1 MKKQIPWV
9 ILTLC
14 LVLTAAASAATV
26 SPGLEVLAGEEAMIV
41 SGIAGESVVFSQE
54 DFSDTV
60 YSDTFESVTILSLP
74 PATDG
79 TLYFNDVAAAPN
91 QVISAAEM
99 DKLRF
104 DAAEGVA
111 STSFRFTFDR
121 SYDMNCVIKLSD
133 KNNSAPVCTQG
144 AAVKTFSDMTCS
156 GNMIASDPNG
166 DTISYEVLSY
176 PENGSLSF
184 DPDTG
189 DFTYSPYEKV
199 HGNDS
204 FVYRV
209 RDSYGAYSDECTV
222 NIGIDRKNTSLSF
235 SDMEDSNCQ
244 AAALVMTDSG
254 HMDFEEEDGEVY
266 FEPSSEVTRLDFL
279 VTAMN
284 VLGAENIPE
293 VTSTGFAD
301 DADIPQ
307 EYKGY
312 VYSAYQ
318 LGIVNGVPIGNER
331 YFKPNEPITKA
342 QASVILNNI
351 LGYSATVKVNCS
363 DEIPTWA
370 SASIDALW
378 ELGIY
383 PVSGGLANPAAV
395 LTKEDT
401 AKMLFNMTTLL
412 DE

>member
-1 MKKQIPWV
+1 MKCFPTRKMVPFLLIRTQGISLIPLTRKFMEM
-9 ILTLC
+9 ILSSTVYETAMAHIPMNALSIS
-14 LVLTAAASAATV
+14 VLT
-26 SPGLEVLAGEEAMIV
+26 E
-41 SGIAGESVVFSQE
+41 
-54 DFSDTV
+54 
-60 YSDTFESVTILSLP
+60 
-74 PATDG
+74 
-79 TLYFNDVAAAPN
+79 
-91 QVISAAEM
+91 
-99 DKLRF
+99 
-104 DAAEGVA
+104 
-111 STSFRFTFDR
+111 
-121 SYDMNCVIKLSD
+121 
-133 KNNSAPVCTQG
+133 
-144 AAVKTFSDMTCS
+144 
-156 GNMIASDPNG
+156 
-166 DTISYEVLSY
+166 
-176 PENGSLSF
+176 
-184 DPDTG
+184 
-189 DFTYSPYEKV
+189 
-199 HGNDS
+199 
-204 FVYRV
+204 
-209 RDSYGAYSDECTV
+209 
-222 NIGIDRKNTSLSF
+222 KNTSLSF